1 MAEEQKSAPEAS
13 TLKKRLLARIGV
25 AGAVIVA
32 LLATLAL
39 FETYTHEEEPAP
51 SAPAPIAPPPAPEAQ
66 PAPPPAPEKP
76 AEAPAE
82 EKKAPEPV
90 AEPERT
96 AQPVGPQRPVE
107 PHREAPKTTEPAA
120 PKTTEA
126 PPPVAKKVEERPRPA
141 LAPAI
146 EAAKPASGAPAGYV
160 VQLGVFTN
168 VTNAEELRAKLT
180 LNSIPSQLE
189 TRVLAGPFK
198 TKQEAEAAQAKL
210 KALGLD
216 AGMLIPFPARK

>member
-13 TLKKRLLARIGV
+13 TLKKRLLVRVGI
-25 AGAVIVA
+25 AGAIIIA

-39 FETYTHEEEPAP
+39 FESYTHEEPP
-51 SAPAPIAPPPAPEAQ
+51 LPPPPAPIAPTSPPEAQ
-66 PAPPPAPEKP
+66 PAPAPAPEKR
-76 AEAPAE
+76 AEAPVE
-82 EKKAPEPV
+82 EMKPEPV

-96 AQPVGPQRPVE
+96 APPVGPQRPVA
-107 PHREAPKTTEPAA
+107 PHREVPKAAEPAA
-120 PKTTEA
+120 PKAPEA
-126 PPPVAKKVEERPRPA
+126 PPAAKKPEEKPR
-141 LAPAI
+141 LAPSPVI
-146 EAAKPASGAPAGYV
+146 EVPRVAPGTPAGYV

-198 TKQEAEAAQAKL
+198 TKQEADAVQAKL